1 MKLTG
6 TVVIPLAS
14 PDDAST
20 TARAAAPYLGTADK
34 VVLTYVVEKGGGA
47 PDKASLE
54 QMEGYAEKVFD
65 AAREELADAETEVET
80 RVLYGTSISKT
91 VFDLCDEVGAS
102 SVALVPRESNR
113 LFKLLVGDR
122 VRPFI
127 EDNDIPVVVFPSDD

>member
-1 MKLTG
+1 VKLTG

-20 TARAAAPYLGTADK
+20 TARAAVPYLDSADR

-47 PDKASLE
+47 PDKASVE
-54 QMEGYAEKVFD
+54 QMEDYAEKVFD
-65 AAREELADAETEVET
+65 AAREKLQDVDAKVET
-80 RVLYGTSISKT
+80 RVIYGTSISDT

-113 LFKLLVGDR
+113 LFNLLVGDR

-127 EDNDIPVVVFPSDD
+127 QDNHIPVVVFPSDD